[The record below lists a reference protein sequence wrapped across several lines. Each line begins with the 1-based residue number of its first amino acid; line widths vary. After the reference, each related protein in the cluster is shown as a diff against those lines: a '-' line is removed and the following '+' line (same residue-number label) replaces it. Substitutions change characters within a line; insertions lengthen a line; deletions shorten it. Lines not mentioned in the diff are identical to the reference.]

1 MATSRRT
8 PGSTIFAAVAG
19 VAVCGAAA
27 AGPVN
32 KNWIA
37 ANATWYVHVD
47 AEAAVN
53 STLGQYVVTNRS
65 RLGLDGMDGLRA
77 LGIDPFKDIKSV
89 TIYDTDDDPEN
100 AVVVASTTSAVEQL
114 MDMLRADPA
123 TRTMT
128 VDGHSLIAFDDKGK
142 TQYWHARSG
151 EAPDARVVF
160 MSDDWRTVTDAVK
173 VASGDRS
180 SLARVGAGS
189 PLAGDPNSGSI
200 LFIRAAELPRNIRDN
215 PDPNASA
222 LLGQVGG
229 VQLDVGERGGE
240 VYGDAQFH
248 TASAEDAQNMSQVA
262 QGLLALG
269 RMITKNNADL
279 APVSG
284 VLAAIRVEP
293 QDRQLKVG
301 IRFAA
306 KQVVEAIDS
315 TIRAREKANAAGAS
329 KENAP

>member
-1 MATSRRT
+1 M
-8 PGSTIFAAVAG
+8 
-19 VAVCGAAA
+19 
-27 AGPVN
+27 
-32 KNWIA
+32 
-37 ANATWYVHVD
+37 
-47 AEAAVN
+47 
-53 STLGQYVVTNRS
+53 RS
-65 RLGLDGMDGLRA
+65 RSHRATVRASRVSAPARRWRETQLRLD
-77 LGIDPFKDIKSV
+77 
-89 TIYDTDDDPEN
+89 
-100 AVVVASTTSAVEQL
+100 
-114 MDMLRADPA
+114 
-123 TRTMT
+123 
-128 VDGHSLIAFDDKGK
+128 
-142 TQYWHARSG
+142 
-151 EAPDARVVF
+151 
-160 MSDDWRTVTDAVK
+160 
-173 VASGDRS
+173 
-180 SLARVGAGS
+180 
-189 PLAGDPNSGSI
+189 PLHP
-200 LFIRAAELPRNIRDN
+200 RAELPPHRDN

-306 KQVVEAIDS
+306 KQVVEAFDS